1 MKKSH
6 LYRLA
11 AVTLA
16 LCAVLAAASTAR
28 PQTAERQGEVLR
40 IELDSIIHPVAA
52 EFVADA
58 VEEADAV
65 GAAALVIELST
76 PGGLM
81 TSTREITTSILGAR
95 TPVVVYVSP
104 SGAHAASAGFFIL
117 QAADVAAMAPGT
129 NTGAAHPVAGQGE
142 DIEGAMGEKVEQD
155 AAAQIRSLA
164 VRHGRN
170 AELAEAAVIES
181 RSFTAEEALE
191 ANLIDLVSPSVT
203 ALLTEIDGREIEKK
217 GETVALATA
226 SAPLREV
233 EMSPMRRLLSAL
245 AHPNIAY
252 ILLGFASLGIY
263 FELMNPGSILPGVV
277 GAICLILALF
287 SLSVLPFSYAG
298 VALVLLAFVLF
309 IAEIKVPSYGMLT
322 VGGILSLA
330 LGGLLLFKSPVPAL
344 RVSYSVIV
352 LVSLFAAAVAAA
364 LMVLVVRV
372 HRSRVRSG
380 QEGLIGEH
388 GRAVADL
395 APRGKVFVHG
405 EYWNARAQQEIAA
418 GSEVEVVAVDGML
431 LTVRPAGDT
440 VPS

>member
-1 MKKSH
+1 
-6 LYRLA
+6 
-11 AVTLA
+11 
-16 LCAVLAAASTAR
+16 
-28 PQTAERQGEVLR
+28 
-40 IELDSIIHPVAA
+40 
-52 EFVADA
+52 
-58 VEEADAV
+58 
-65 GAAALVIELST
+65 
-76 PGGLM
+76 
-81 TSTREITTSILGAR
+81 
-95 TPVVVYVSP
+95 
-104 SGAHAASAGFFIL
+104 
-117 QAADVAAMAPGT
+117 
-129 NTGAAHPVAGQGE
+129 
-142 DIEGAMGEKVEQD
+142 
-155 AAAQIRSLA
+155 
-164 VRHGRN
+164 
-170 AELAEAAVIES
+170 
-181 RSFTAEEALE
+181 
-191 ANLIDLVSPSVT
+191 
-203 ALLTEIDGREIEKK
+203 
-217 GETVALATA
+217 
-226 SAPLREV
+226 

-344 RVSYSVIV
+344 RVSYSVIL
-352 LVSLFAAAVAAA
+352 LVSLFAAAVAAV

-372 HRSRVRSG
+372 HRSKVRSG

-395 APRGKVFVHG
+395 ALRGKVFVHG

-431 LTVRPAGDT
+431 LTVRPAGDNL
-440 VPS
+440 PS